1 MKIAIITA
9 GGAGMFCGSCMQDNT
24 LARTLRM
31 AGEDAILVPTY
42 TPIRV
47 DEDDVSA
54 DHVFMGGVNVYLDSK
69 LPGWR
74 HLPHWMTG
82 WLDRP
87 HMIRALT
94 QFGGATD
101 ASKLG
106 SLTLD
111 MLKGTAGPQRR
122 EIVELADYL
131 CNDLQPDIILF
142 SNALLSGVLS
152 ELRPRFSGKIIC
164 LLQGD
169 DVFLDSLSERW
180 KGPVF
185 AQLRK
190 NGEAFD
196 GFLTHSDYYSRFMSD
211 YLLLPGRQIRRI
223 PLTVDASNVAALNP
237 DRPDS
242 SGDETC
248 SRPFRIGYFARV
260 CPEKGVHN
268 LLAAS
273 ADVLP
278 DLPQAE
284 IAIAG
289 YLPEQH
295 RKWFHRLLQTAQNE
309 FPERIHWLGSPPER
323 ADKFRIISSFDVLCV
338 PTEYKEPKGLY
349 VLEAGLCGVSSVLP
363 AHGAFPE
370 VIASVKHGA
379 TYHPADATGL
389 SQALRSVVAAGRQPA
404 TDLAERVR
412 KEFSM
417 AATGP
422 AVLHAIKGFQ
432 DEERSA

>member
-31 AGEDAILVPTY
+31 AGEDTILIPTY

-47 DEDDVSA
+47 DEHNVSA

-74 HLPHWMTG
+74 HLPHWVTG

-87 HMIRALT
+87 RLIRALT
-94 QFGGATD
+94 RFGGGTD

-111 MLKGTAGPQRR
+111 MLNGTAGPQRR
-122 EIVELADYL
+122 EVIELVDYL
-131 CNDLQPDIILF
+131 CNDLNPDVILF

-152 ELRPRFSGKIIC
+152 ELRPRFSGKIVC

-169 DVFLDSLSERW
+169 DVFLDGLSNRW
-180 KGPVF
+180 KGPVL
-185 AQLRK
+185 AQLGK
-190 NGEAFD
+190 NCEAFD
-196 GFLTHSDYYSRFMSD
+196 GFLTHSDFYRDFMID
-211 YLLLPGRQIRRI
+211 YLHLHGQKVRRI
-223 PLTVDASNVAALNP
+223 PLTIDVSDHSAPNTATTDGLTGEHPA
-237 DRPDS
+237 RPY
-242 SGDETC
+242 
-248 SRPFRIGYFARV
+248 RIGYFARI
-260 CPEKGVHN
+260 CPEKGVQN
-268 LLAAS
+268 LLAA
-273 ADVLP
+273 ADEVLP
-278 DLPQAE
+278 DVPHAE
-284 IAIAG
+284 VAIAG
-289 YLPEQH
+289 YLPDQH
-295 RKWFHRLLQTAQNE
+295 KRWFRRLLRKAQNR
-309 FPERIHWLGSPPER
+309 FPDRIHWLGSPDKR

-338 PTEYKEPKGLY
+338 PTDYREPKGLY
-349 VLEAGLCGVSSVLP
+349 VLEAGLCGVSSLLP

-370 VIASVKHGA
+370 VIASVEHGT
-379 TYHPADATGL
+379 TYDHAAATGL

-404 TDLAERVR
+404 TDLAGRV
-412 KEFSM
+412 EETFGM

-422 AVLHAIKGFQ
+422 AVVTAIKSFSGPLA
-432 DEERSA
+432 SP